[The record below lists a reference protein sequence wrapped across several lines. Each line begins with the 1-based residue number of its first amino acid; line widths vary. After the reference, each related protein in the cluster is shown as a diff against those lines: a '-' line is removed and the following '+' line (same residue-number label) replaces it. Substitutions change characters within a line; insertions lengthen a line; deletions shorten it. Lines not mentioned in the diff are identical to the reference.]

1 MTQNYF
7 RDFSKYTLFNVIG
20 MIGLSCYILADT
32 FFVSQGL
39 GTDGLA
45 ALNLSI
51 PIYNFIHGSGLMLG
65 MGGGIQYAIQKTQND
80 HVAANRTFAN
90 TIYLLILLS
99 AIFVLTGIF
108 FSGNIVS
115 LFGAKQNVFSMSKT
129 YLQVILFFSPAFL
142 MNNVLLCFV
151 RNDGSPQLS
160 MAAMITGSLSN
171 IVLDWIFI
179 FPFQMG
185 IFGAAFATGLAPVIS
200 MAVLSI
206 HFIRKKNAFHFNL
219 SRPNLRRLLDILSGG
234 LPSLVTEV
242 SSGIVIILFNSI
254 LLNLSG
260 NIGVA
265 AYSIIANISLVIVAI
280 YTGIAQGTQPIVS
293 HHYGI
298 GNNTGIRAVF
308 KYALASMLLL
318 SIIIYSILFIC
329 SPQIIALFNSEQNL
343 LLQDIATEA
352 MRLYFIA
359 CPFVG
364 FNVILSGFFTATEH
378 TKPAQIISLLRGF
391 FLIIPITF
399 ILSYLFN
406 MIGTWCAFPVTEGIT
421 AVISLIFL
429 FLIKRSKN
437 KMF

>member
-200 MAVLSI
+200 L
-206 HFIRKKNAFHFNL
+206 
-219 SRPNLRRLLDILSGG
+219 
-234 LPSLVTEV
+234 
-242 SSGIVIILFNSI
+242 
-254 LLNLSG
+254 
-260 NIGVA
+260 
-265 AYSIIANISLVIVAI
+265 
-280 YTGIAQGTQPIVS
+280 
-293 HHYGI
+293 
-298 GNNTGIRAVF
+298 
-308 KYALASMLLL
+308 
-318 SIIIYSILFIC
+318 
-329 SPQIIALFNSEQNL
+329 
-343 LLQDIATEA
+343 
-352 MRLYFIA
+352 
-359 CPFVG
+359 
-364 FNVILSGFFTATEH
+364 
-378 TKPAQIISLLRGF
+378 
-391 FLIIPITF
+391 
-399 ILSYLFN
+399 
-406 MIGTWCAFPVTEGIT
+406 
-421 AVISLIFL
+421 SLIH
-429 FLIKRSKN
+429 I
-437 KMF
+437 